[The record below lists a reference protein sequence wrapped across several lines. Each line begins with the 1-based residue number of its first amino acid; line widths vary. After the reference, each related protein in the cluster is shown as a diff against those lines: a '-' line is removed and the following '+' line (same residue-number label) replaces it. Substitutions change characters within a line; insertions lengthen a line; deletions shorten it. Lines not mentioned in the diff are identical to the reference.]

1 MKKNHLRL
9 ILPIIV
15 LVVMGVF
22 LYIGLSKDP
31 RKLPSVLIGKTIPDF
46 NLKWMVP
53 PTVWPVSEPLKLSGL
68 EATPTVGPSQF
79 KGQPWVL
86 NVFASWCQACLI
98 EHPHLLEMARQGKIR
113 LIGLAY
119 KDQESDTLN
128 WLAKHGNPYQAVIV
142 DRDGLTGINLGVY
155 GVPETFVMSSD
166 NTIVYKQVGPIT
178 SSSQSEFLERLSLSA
193 AGQNV
198 QGSNKQ

>member
-1 MKKNHLRL
+1 MKKNHIRL
-9 ILPIIV
+9 FLPIVV
-15 LVVMGVF
+15 LLAMGVF

-31 RKLPSVLIGKTIPDF
+31 RKLPSVLIGKTMPSF
-46 NLKWMVP
+46 NLKLMLP
-53 PTVWPVSEPLKLSGL
+53 PTVWPVAEPLVVSGL
-68 EATPTVGPSQF
+68 DTATPVGPDHF

-119 KDQESDTLN
+119 KDQESDTMN

-142 DRDGLTGINLGVY
+142 DREGLTGIDLGVY
-155 GVPETFVMSSD
+155 GVPETFVISAD
-166 NTIVYKQVGPIT
+166 NTIVHKHVGPISAI
-178 SSSQSEFLERLSLSA
+178 SSAEFLERVSSSQVSKNLD
-193 AGQNV
+193 
-198 QGSNKQ
+198 GSR

>member
-1 MKKNHLRL
+1 MKRNHFRL
-9 ILPIIV
+9 VLPIVV

-46 NLKWMVP
+46 NLKLMLP
-53 PTVWPVSEPLKLSGL
+53 PTVWPVADQLKLSGL
-68 EATPTVGPSQF
+68 DVVQTVGPDQF

-142 DRDGLTGINLGVY
+142 DREGLTGIDLGVY
-155 GVPETFVMSSD
+155 GVPETFVLSSG
-166 NTIVYKQVGPIT
+166 NVIVYKQVGPIT
-178 SSSQSEFLERLSLSA
+178 SSSQSEFLTRVSSGSS
-193 AGQNV
+193 GQSV
-198 QGSNKQ
+198 EGSNKP

>member
-1 MKKNHLRL
+1 MKKNHVRL
-9 ILPIIV
+9 VLPIVV

-31 RKLPSVLIGKTIPDF
+31 RKLPSVLIGKAVPSF
-46 NLKWMVP
+46 NLKLMLP
-53 PTVWPVSEPLKLSGL
+53 PTVWPVAEPLKIAGL
-68 EATPTVGPSQF
+68 NGMQTVGPDQF

-119 KDQESDTLN
+119 KDQEADTLN
-128 WLAKHGNPYQAVIV
+128 WLAKHGNPYQMVIV
-142 DRDGLTGINLGVY
+142 DRDGLTGIDLGVY
-155 GVPETFVMSSD
+155 GVPETFLMSAD
-166 NTIVYKQVGPIT
+166 NTIIHKHVGPIT
-178 SSSQSEFLERLSLSA
+178 ANSQSELLAKASSS
-193 AGQNV
+193 V
-198 QGSNKQ
+198 QGKSLEVSK

>member
-1 MKKNHLRL
+1 MKKNRIRL
-9 ILPIIV
+9 ILPIVI
-15 LVVMGVF
+15 LMIMGVF

-31 RKLPSVLIGKTIPDF
+31 RKLPSVLIGKTVPDF
-46 NLKWMVP
+46 NLKLMLP
-53 PTVWPVSEPLKLSGL
+53 STVWPVADPLKVSGL
-68 EATPTVGPSQF
+68 ETMQTAGPSQF

-155 GVPETFVMSSD
+155 GVPETFVISAD
-166 NTIVYKQVGPIT
+166 NTILHKHVGPIT
-178 SSSQSEFLERLSLSA
+178 ANSQSEFLARVTS
-193 AGQNV
+193 GGV
-198 QGSNKQ
+198 QTNAFEGNK